1 MQINRTW
8 AALKRALRPSRIARS
23 VSAVLVLTLIQT
35 IALPI
40 MDVGTPKASASTLY
54 DNRNDFQQYTSW
66 QGVNYNHTPYQSS
79 AGTTPI
85 SSNDSVINLTQNV
98 GAQNGFLWNTQTYS
112 YASDF
117 SVNASYYFGNDPNG
131 ADMIVFYMRP
141 IAEWPND
148 GVAGS
153 STGGVNFWSNGEIRA
168 IFDTYKNGTEMTN
181 DHLTVQAVT
190 LGGSTTTY
198 TYTNGEIGVPF
209 KDTAGNTV
217 ADVEN
222 DAFYDYTIRWTAAT
236 RTFAVY
242 AGSSANFLL
251 YSTVISTSEL
261 DATSFSF
268 GWAAFTG
275 GAANYHAVKNVNYHV
290 GPTNLTTNT
299 TDLSV
304 VDGTSVTW
312 TSSYTA
318 TEGTPTTRWEYS
330 TDGGSSW
337 TSTGE
342 TGNTFTFSATRSM
355 TLRKY
360 RFFISTTG
368 AGVTYSR
375 TSTPVTLTVLPPILR
390 SETDTALTTSGTK
403 YATLSNSS
411 PLIPGTVSTMT
422 LQAWVKPTTTC
433 DGAVACSIISV
444 NNSYLVQVL
453 NGKIRYYIG
462 SGSAWC
468 DGGVGKVPADAF
480 VPGNRWSHITF
491 VRVNTNVKIY
501 INGQLRSDLNS
512 ACSPTTQAANSNAFF
527 IGVKAANTEAFS
539 GSIDEVRMWSTDR
552 SANAASDM
560 HSNET
565 STSGLLN
572 YWNFN
577 EGTGTVAYND
587 AVGALATT
595 DLAITDASAW
605 DANVVSEAVVGSV
618 YTTRTFYR
626 SYITEFGGW
635 KVPSTVSMAS
645 TLVIA
650 GGGGGGS
657 RVGGGGGAG
666 GFAYIPKVLLT
677 PNSVELI
684 QVGQGGFGAQ
694 RPLVD
699 EWRGQNGQSSFFGT
713 KVRTVGGGGGA
724 GYDKAANNVEHDGKS
739 GGSGGGASA
748 YSTSGGSGTPGASTQ
763 VSTYG
768 YGSGNSGGSGSG
780 LGDYPAG
787 GGGGAG
793 GSGFSAAN
801 NSTAAAGG
809 AGIVDPIGGTNLC
822 YAAGGGGG
830 IGLGASGAAGAAGS
844 CGAGTT
850 TTASAGTKGRLIPAD
865 ATANS
870 GSGGG
875 GAGYQSGSDADVAGG
890 AGGSGVIIIRWITAL
905 KPTYTKPVNAYLN
918 VGMTETFTTNV
929 AQDSATAILT
939 RTFRWESTTGGSNGT
954 FSLLKQGT
962 GAANASFSWVPTDTS
977 TSGSNYL
984 YRLIVT
990 DSDTAGL
997 FITDSSTAFA
1007 VINRTLAMTGATR
1020 INKAINVSRSET
1032 FTITFGTPVYNAT
1045 LSPVISGITL
1055 DTATASSPVIR
1066 IAETATVGTYYET
1079 LTVTDSVSA
1088 SVSIP
1093 LTINIL
1099 PPPTLLN
1106 TGEIV
1111 SNDLVFHLE
1120 AGNSASLIGESGT
1133 ATTGITW
1140 RDISGSKLT
1149 AATGAGVNTGA
1160 ASNTTCTAPTYTS
1173 ANGGSLNF
1181 TSGSDNCYYTSGYTG
1196 RNLMTGYTAEAWFKT
1211 SATLPDNTAIITQAT
1226 PFSNVP
1232 TYIYIGNFTSNGL
1245 VVGFYD
1251 NFATAWRFANCA
1263 YTPVVGAWTHIA
1275 GTYDGTT
1282 LTTYINGISQCSAT
1296 ASNTSNT
1303 VNIQGLLIG
1312 KGVTGATNTT
1322 FPGSIASVRI
1332 YKSAL
1337 TAAQIQAN
1345 FNATRFRFDSS
1356 NNTAITPTKKYGN
1369 TLLETFTATSG
1380 SDTRTITFSVGDRSG
1395 IDWDTTTV
1403 ASQVRLT
1410 LQESLTVGSFIDTVT
1425 VTDALGQSTYLPLRM
1440 TTTKAD
1446 SFTITMSAPTV
1457 ITYNGSPITVFPRP
1471 TVTGLKWTDTA
1482 TAVSRFSSAL
1492 YTESTAAP
1500 TNADTYTVRGNT
1512 PTFTLGSLD
1521 NYLGVIYETST
1532 ATVNKANQ
1540 RPLNV
1545 FMYGGVVGSSYLIW
1559 LQGGDGT
1566 GAVTETLTGV
1576 SSLSGC
1582 AISNRF
1588 LTASEQKQGYCEVR
1602 VVKAGDQNYFA
1613 ETQTVQL
1620 YFMAY
1625 INNQPTGQVGSGSGI
1640 GLNGATS
1647 LETSTV
1653 QPPSI
1658 TSLSTLTI
1666 SLSGGGT
1673 LTITGTGF
1681 TGTVTVKFW
1690 RNKTIDKTSG
1700 NGTSIS
1706 VSASELSSIGATTG
1720 RVSVITSAGQAVS
1733 VDSLTITP

>member
-1 MQINRTW
+1 
-8 AALKRALRPSRIARS
+8 
-23 VSAVLVLTLIQT
+23 
-35 IALPI
+35 

-54 DNRNDFQQYTSW
+54 DTRSNFLQWDTWRSAANHVPYWNESYNEITS
-66 QGVNYNHTPYQSS
+66 NSS
-79 AGTTPI
+79 AI
-85 SSNDSVINLTQNV
+85 QFTQNV
-98 GAQNGFLWNTQTYS
+98 NSQTGFAWNTQTIS
-112 YASDF
+112 ISRDF
-117 SVNASYYFGNDPNG
+117 TMSANYYFGQADGADGIVFSMRPLSAWPNG
-131 ADMIVFYMRP
+131 GTAGALTGSWGHWSTNEVRVF
-141 IAEWPND
+141 
-148 GVAGS
+148 
-153 STGGVNFWSNGEIRA
+153 
-168 IFDTYKNGTEMTN
+168 FDTYPNGTEI
-181 DHLTVQAVT
+181 VQDPIRISAAKDSAETAYSGNGVKFKN
-190 LGGSTTTY
+190 GSGTT
-198 TYTNGEIGVPF
+198 I
-209 KDTAGNTV
+209 D
-217 ADVEN
+217 DVEN
-222 DAFYDYTIRWTAAT
+222 NQLYPITIKWTAT
-236 RTFAVY
+236 SRTLEVFS
-242 AGSSANFLL
+242 GLSANYLIT
-251 YSTVISTSEL
+251 SAVIPTTDLSLTQYNW
-261 DATSFSF
+261 
-268 GWAAFTG
+268 GWMGFTG
-275 GAANYHAVKNVNYHV
+275 GANNYHYVTDVNYQV
-290 GPTNLTTNT
+290 GPEVSTTSTDT
-299 TDLSV
+299 TV
-304 VDGTSVTW
+304 VDGTSVTLNASYV
-312 TSSYTA
+312 SS
-318 TEGTPTTRWEYS
+318 ESSPTTRWEYS
-330 TDGGSSW
+330 TDGGSTW
-337 TSTGE
+337 TSTG
-342 TGNTFTFSATRSM
+342 TTSTSYTFTATRSL
-355 TLRKY
+355 TQRKY
-360 RFFISTTG
+360 RFYVETTAVGSTF
-368 AGVTYSR
+368 SR
-375 TSTPVTLTVLPPILR
+375 ATNPITLRVLPPILR
-390 SETDTALTTSGTK
+390 SETDTALTVSGTK
-403 YATLSNSS
+403 YATLSSS
-411 PLIPGTVSTMT
+411 NPLIPGTVSTMT

-595 DLAITDASAW
+595 DLTITDASAW

-809 AGIVDPIGGTNLC
+809 AGIVDPIGGTNIC

-830 IGLGASGAAGAAGS
+830 IGLAASGAAGAAGS

-850 TTASAGTKGRLIPAD
+850 TTASAGTKGRLIPLD
-865 ATANS
+865 ATPNS

-890 AGGSGVIIIRWITAL
+890 AGGSGVIVIRWITAL

-929 AQDSATAILT
+929 AQDSATAILI

-1007 VINRTLAMTGATR
+1007 VINRTLAMTGTTR

-1055 DTATASSPVIR
+1055 DTSTASSPVIR

-1160 ASNTTCTAPTYTS
+1160 GSNTTCTAPTYTS

-1232 TYIYIGNFTSNGL
+1232 TYIYIGNLTSNGL
-1245 VVGFYD
+1245 IVGFYD
-1251 NFATAWRFANCA
+1251 NWATAWRFANCA
-1263 YTPVVGAWTHIA
+1263 YTPVIGAWTHIA

-1282 LTTYINGISQCSAT
+1282 LTTYINGNSLCSAT

-1312 KGVTGATNTT
+1312 KGATGATNTT

-1337 TAAQIQAN
+1337 TATQIQAN

-1457 ITYNGSPITVFPRP
+1457 ITYNGSPITVYPRP

-1582 AISNRF
+1582 AISNRY

-1681 TGTVTVKFW
+1681 TGTVPVKFW

>member
-1 MQINRTW
+1 VAGGGGGGFGGNGGGGGAGAVIVTDAGVAVTAGSTISGTVGGGGSSGYVSSTESTWTKGGKGVDSSISVGSNTFVASGGGGGSSYGTTADDGGSGGGKAINGSGPGAGYNYNYASWSEYVNSGSTHSGVGGGGGGGAGGSPATASSNGGVGLTIWGYSVGGGGSGWSGGSATVAAPFGGGAPRTGT
-8 AALKRALRPSRIARS
+8 AADGCNSCNGGTNTGGGGGGGGAGGSGVIVLKYVPSRG
-23 VSAVLVLTLIQT
+23 QGT
-35 IALPI
+35 IAQSNGFQLYRKTTFTFTRT
-40 MDVGTPKASASTLY
+40 GTAPTSATSTL
-54 DNRNDFQQYTSW
+54 QW
-66 QGVNYNHTPYQSS
+66 QVRLS
-79 AGTTPI
+79 
-85 SSNDSVINLTQNV
+85 
-98 GAQNGFLWNTQTYS
+98 
-112 YASDF
+112 
-117 SVNASYYFGNDPNG
+117 
-131 ADMIVFYMRP
+131 
-141 IAEWPND
+141 
-148 GVAGS
+148 GS
-153 STGGVNFWSNGEIRA
+153 STWSNVTTGTGGATSTYQTANLTRA
-168 IFDTYKNGTEMTN
+168 DSGNSYRI
-181 DHLTVQAVT
+181 AVT
-190 LGGSTTTY
+190 DSLSAFGISTTTY
-198 TYTNGEIGVPF
+198 TEV
-209 KDTAGNTV
+209 
-217 ADVEN
+217 
-222 DAFYDYTIRWTAAT
+222 
-236 RTFAVY
+236 
-242 AGSSANFLL
+242 SAQ
-251 YSTVISTSEL
+251 
-261 DATSFSF
+261 
-268 GWAAFTG
+268 
-275 GAANYHAVKNVNYHV
+275 
-290 GPTNLTTNT
+290 
-299 TDLSV
+299 
-304 VDGTSVTW
+304 
-312 TSSYTA
+312 
-318 TEGTPTTRWEYS
+318 
-330 TDGGSSW
+330 
-337 TSTGE
+337 
-342 TGNTFTFSATRSM
+342 
-355 TLRKY
+355 TL
-360 RFFISTTG
+360 FISPG
-368 AGVTYSR
+368 G
-375 TSTPVTLTVLPPILR
+375 
-390 SETDTALTTSGTK
+390 ETDTALTTSGTK
-403 YATLSNSS
+403 YATLSSS
-411 PLIPGTVSTMT
+411 NPLIPGTVSTMT

-468 DGGVGKVPADAF
+468 DGGASTTGKIPTDAF
-480 VPGNRWSHITF
+480 VPGDRWSHITF
-491 VRVNTNVKIY
+491 VRVNANVKIY
-501 INGQLRSDLNS
+501 INGQLRSNLDS
-512 ACSPTTQAANSNAFF
+512 SCSPSTQAANSNAFF

-539 GSIDEVRMWSTDR
+539 GSIDEVRIWSTDR

-587 AVGALATT
+587 VAGALSTT
-595 DLAITDASAW
+595 DLTITDATTW
-605 DANVVSEAVVGSV
+605 DANVVSDAVVGSV

-635 KVPSTVSMAS
+635 KVPSSVSMAS

-724 GYDKAANNVEHDGKS
+724 GYDTAGNNSEHDGKP
-739 GGSGGGASA
+739 GGSGGGASS
-748 YSTSGGSGTPGASTQ
+748 YTTSGGTGTPGSSTQ
-763 VSTYG
+763 VLTYG

-780 LGDYPAG
+780 QGDYPAG

-793 GSGFSAAN
+793 GAGFSAVN

-809 AGIVDPIGGTNLC
+809 AGIVDPIGGTTLC

-830 IGLGASGAAGAAGS
+830 IGLGASGAAGTAGS

-850 TTASAGTKGRLIPAD
+850 TTASAGTKGRVIPAD
-865 ATANS
+865 ATPNS

-875 GAGYQSGSDADVAGG
+875 GAGYQTGSTADVAGG
-890 AGGSGVIIIRWITAL
+890 NGGSGVIIIRWITAL

-954 FSLLKQGT
+954 FFLLKQGT

-1007 VINRTLAMTGATR
+1007 VINRTLAMSGATR

-1055 DTATASSPVIR
+1055 DTSTASSPVIR

-1088 SVSIP
+1088 SVVIP

-1120 AGNSASLIGESGT
+1120 TGNSASLIGESGT

-1160 ASNTTCTAPTYTS
+1160 GSNTTCTAPTYTS

-1232 TYIYIGNFTSNGL
+1232 TYIYIGNLTSNGL
-1245 VVGFYD
+1245 IVGFYD
-1251 NFATAWRFANCA
+1251 NWATAWRFANCA
-1263 YTPVVGAWTHIA
+1263 YTPVIGAWTHIA

-1282 LTTYINGISQCSAT
+1282 LTTYINGNSLCSAT

-1312 KGVTGATNTT
+1312 KGVIGATNTT

-1356 NNTAITPTKKYGN
+1356 NNTAITPTKKYGDS
-1369 TLLETFTATSG
+1369 LLETFTATSG

-1425 VTDALGQSTYLPLRM
+1425 VTDALGQSTYLPFRM
-1440 TTTKAD
+1440 TTSKAD

-1457 ITYNGSPITVFPRP
+1457 ITYNGSPITVYPRP

-1482 TAVSRFSSAL
+1482 TAISRFSSAL

-1532 ATVNKANQ
+1532 ATINKANQ

-1545 FMYGGVVGSSYLIW
+1545 FMYGGTVGSSYLIW
-1559 LQGGDGT
+1559 LQGGNGT
-1566 GAVTETLTGV
+1566 GEVTETLTGTA
-1576 SSLSGC
+1576 SISGC
-1582 AISNRF
+1582 AINNHYLSA
-1588 LTASEQKQGYCEVR
+1588 TEQKQGFCEVR

-1625 INNQPTGQVGSGSGI
+1625 INNQPTSQVGSGSTI

-1653 QPPSI
+1653 QPPVI
-1658 TSLSTLTI
+1658 TTLSTLTI
-1666 SLSGGGT
+1666 SLSGGGS
-1673 LTITGTGF
+1673 LMITGTGF
-1681 TGTVTVKFW
+1681 NGTVTVKFW

-1706 VSASELSSIGATTG
+1706 VSASELNSIGATTG

-1733 VDSLTITP
+1733 ADTLTITP

>member
-1 MQINRTW
+1 MQINW
-8 AALKRALRPSRIARS
+8 SLAALKRALKPSRIARS

-66 QGVNYNHTPYQSS
+66 QGVNYNHTPYQTS

-98 GAQNGFLWNTQTYS
+98 GAQNGFLWNTRTFS
-112 YASDF
+112 YTSDF

-131 ADMIVFYMRP
+131 ADMIVFFMRP

-153 STGGVNFWSNGEIRA
+153 STGGVNFWANGEIRA
-168 IFDTYKNGTEMTN
+168 IFDTYKNGTEMTD
-181 DHLTVQAVT
+181 DHLTVEATT

-198 TYTNGEIGVPF
+198 TYTNSEIGVPL
-209 KDTAGNTV
+209 KDTSGNTV
-217 ADVEN
+217 ANVEN
-222 DAFYDYTIRWTAAT
+222 DSFYDYTIRWTASS

-242 AGSSANFLL
+242 AGSSANFLI

-261 DATSFSF
+261 DASSFSF

-275 GAANYHAVKNVNYHV
+275 GAANYHAVKGVNYHV
-290 GPTNLTTNT
+290 GPTDLTTNT

-337 TSTGE
+337 ISTGV
-342 TGNTFTFSATRSM
+342 TGNTYTFTATRSM
-355 TLRKY
+355 TQRKY
-360 RFFISTTG
+360 RFFVSTNG

-390 SETDTALTTSGTK
+390 SETDTALTFGSGR
-403 YATLSNSS
+403 YAWKADNSAFDISNA
-411 PLIPGTVSTMT
+411 ITI
-422 LQAWVKPTTTC
+422 QAWVYQTASTPTNWNM
-433 DGAVACSIISV
+433 VV
-444 NNSYLVQVL
+444 NKENSYELGTVDGVWWYGLRNSSWTAVNTGVVSRLNVWQHVAITRLANTNTVNFYLDGQLVF
-453 NGKIRYYIG
+453 
-462 SGSAWC
+462 SGSA
-468 DGGVGKVPADAF
+468 DGAGT
-480 VPGNRWSHITF
+480 STI
-491 VRVNTNVKIY
+491 
-501 INGQLRSDLNS
+501 
-512 ACSPTTQAANSNAFF
+512 
-527 IGVKAANTEAFS
+527 ANTSLPFTIGGRSTDGINFGAPFT
-539 GSIDEVRMWSTDR
+539 GVIDEVKIFN
-552 SANAASDM
+552 SARTALEIQTDM
-560 HSNET
+560 HSYGPT
-565 STSGLLN
+565 SHSDLAV
-572 YWNFN
+572 YYDFN
-577 EGTGTVAYND
+577 EGTGTTLYNRK
-587 AVGALATT
+587 VTT
-595 DLAITDASAW
+595 TSDSDLTIVNANTWGDVKSVTTNGPYTITKF
-605 DANVVSEAVVGSV
+605 N
-618 YTTRTFYR
+618 R
-626 SYITEFGGW
+626 SYITSFGGW
-635 KVPSTVSMAS
+635 RVPNNVPKAS
-645 TLVIA
+645 AVIV
-650 GGGGGGS
+650 GGGGGGGARAGAGGGAGGFVYRPILTLTPNS
-657 RVGGGGGAG
+657 IETITIGQGGLGGYSEPAFTNRQGKSGQNSQMGSHSIAVGGGGGGGAG
-666 GFAYIPKVLLT
+666 DSGNTY
-677 PNSVELI
+677 
-684 QVGQGGFGAQ
+684 
-694 RPLVD
+694 R
-699 EWRGQNGQSSFFGT
+699 
-713 KVRTVGGGGGA
+713 A
-724 GYDKAANNVEHDGKS
+724 GLD
-739 GGSGGGASA
+739 GGSGGGASGDAAGNGSSAA
-748 YSTSGGSGTPGASTQ
+748 YGLATQSAAPRNYGLGNRGGSGMSG
-763 VSTYG
+763 TYW
-768 YGSGNSGGSGSG
+768 N
-780 LGDYPAG
+780 G
-787 GGGGAG
+787 GGGG
-793 GSGFSAAN
+793 GSGGVGAN
-801 NSTAAAGG
+801 ASTTSWVAGNGG
-809 AGIVDPIGGTNLC
+809 AGTLDPVGFSNLC
-822 YAAGGGGG
+822 LAAGGGGG
-830 IGLGASGAAGAAGS
+830 TVNTGTSFGAGGS
-844 CGAGTT
+844 CGSGTVTAGAGTLG
-850 TTASAGTKGRLIPAD
+850 AVVAGSAA
-865 ATANS
+865 ANS

-875 GAGYQSGSDADVAGG
+875 GSGYTSTTDVGG
-890 AGGSGVIIIRWITAL
+890 GDGGSGVIIIRWITATV
-905 KPTYTKPVNAYLN
+905 PTYTKPVNAYLN

-929 AQDSATAILT
+929 AQDSATAVLT

-954 FSLLKQGT
+954 FSLIKQGT

-977 TSGSNYL
+977 TSGSNFL

-1007 VINRTLAMTGATR
+1007 VINRTLAMTGTTR
-1020 INKAINVSRSET
+1020 INKAINVSKNET
-1032 FTITFGTPVYNAT
+1032 FTITFGTPVYNVT
-1045 LSPVISGITL
+1045 LSPVIPGITL
-1055 DTATASSPVIR
+1055 DTSTITSPIIR
-1066 IAETATVGTYYET
+1066 IADTATVGTYYET

-1088 SVSIP
+1088 RVVIP
-1093 LTINIL
+1093 LTINIV

-1120 AGNSASLIGESGT
+1120 AGNSASLVGESGT
-1133 ATTGITW
+1133 ATTGIAW
-1140 RDISGSKLT
+1140 RDMSGSKLT
-1149 AATGAGVNTGA
+1149 AVTGAGVNTGA
-1160 ASNTTCTAPTYTS
+1160 GANSTCTAPTYTS

-1196 RNLMTGYTAEAWFKT
+1196 RNLMTAYTAEAWFKT

-1232 TYIYIGNFTSNGL
+1232 TYIYIGTLSSSGL
-1245 VVGFYD
+1245 IVGFYD
-1251 NFATAWRFANCA
+1251 NWATAWRFANCA
-1263 YTPVVGAWTHIA
+1263 YTPVIGAWTHIA

-1282 LTTYINGISQCSAT
+1282 LTTYVNGISQCSAT
-1296 ASNTSNT
+1296 AGNTSNT
-1303 VNIQGLLIG
+1303 VNNQGLLIG
-1312 KGVTGATNTT
+1312 KGASGATSTS

-1337 TAAQIQAN
+1337 TAAQIQTN

-1356 NNTAITPTKKYGN
+1356 NNTAITPTKKYGDS
-1369 TLLETFTATSG
+1369 LLETFTATSG
-1380 SDTRTITFSVGDRSG
+1380 LDTRTITFSVGDRNG

-1410 LQESLTVGSFIDTVT
+1410 LQESLTVGTFIDTVT
-1425 VTDALGQSTYLPLRM
+1425 VTDALGQSTYIPFRM
-1440 TTTKAD
+1440 TTSKAD
-1446 SFTITMSAPTV
+1446 SFTVTMGAPTV
-1457 ITYNGSPITVFPRP
+1457 VTYNGSAITVYPRA

-1482 TAVSRFSSAL
+1482 TATSRFSSAL
-1492 YTESTAAP
+1492 YAESTVAP

-1512 PTFTLGSLD
+1512 PTFTLGSID
-1521 NYLGVIYETST
+1521 NYLGVVYETST
-1532 ATVNKANQ
+1532 ATINKANQ
-1540 RPLNV
+1540 RPLNI
-1545 FMYGGVVGSSYLIW
+1545 FMYGGVVGSPYLIW

-1582 AISNRF
+1582 AINNRY
-1588 LTASEQKQGYCEVR
+1588 LSATEQKQGFCEVR

-1625 INNQPTGQVGSGSGI
+1625 INNQPTGQVGSGSTI
-1640 GLNGATS
+1640 ALNGATS

-1666 SLSGGGT
+1666 SLTGGGT

-1690 RNKTIDKTSG
+1690 RNKSIDKTSG

-1706 VSASELSSIGATTG
+1706 VSAAELSSIGATSG
-1720 RVSVITSAGQAVS
+1720 RVSVITAAGQAVS